1 MRVDYGLIPEMQ
13 LAARRH
19 RAQAIARLLALG
31 FAWLVTHL
39 RPRHTPRG
47 HTLARGW

>member
-1 MRVDYGLIPEMQ
+1 MRVDYALIPEMH

-19 RAQAIARLLALG
+19 RAQAIARLISLA
-31 FAWLVTHL
+31 FAWVVTHL
-39 RPRHTPRG
+39 RPRQHARG